1 MLAMHYIEEVFVL
14 LAMSTQITRSSREAG
29 THSDTLPVRLVV
41 YNETHS
47 SHKQIFKAHT
57 FYDTDDLN

>member
-14 LAMSTQITRSSREAG
+14 LAMSTQITRSS
-29 THSDTLPVRLVV
+29 HSDTLPVRLVV